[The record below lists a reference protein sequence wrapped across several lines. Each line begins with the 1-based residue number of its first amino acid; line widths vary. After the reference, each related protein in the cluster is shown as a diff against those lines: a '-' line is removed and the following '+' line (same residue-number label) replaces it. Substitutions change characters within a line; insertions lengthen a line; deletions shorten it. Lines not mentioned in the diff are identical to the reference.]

1 MVTMGEGA
9 FEPGHLY
16 WKYHELP
23 VEQQC
28 SWQPNYLLKPPKYLK
43 KIPKPLKWRKY
54 FMNPLYDHD
63 RSQNFGNCSK
73 ILKVVQKQ
81 LYSVSL
87 EVSNL
92 FNYDLNV

>member
-1 MVTMGEGA
+1 MFLLEIPGGA
-9 FEPGHLY
+9 TIDQNNKKNPKTIEMKKKK
-16 WKYHELP
+16 KYIYIYIYI
-23 VEQQC
+23 
-28 SWQPNYLLKPPKYLK
+28 YLT
-43 KIPKPLKWRKY
+43 
-54 FMNPLYDHD
+54 NPQNDHNRD
-63 RSQNFGNCSK
+63 QNFGNCSK